1 MKQKQGLKLRAND
14 EEDFDVVS
22 SFLQDAVISVKE
34 MVFLQNEGRFVFV
47 ANRFCWENVTDKRKI
62 REKINFGRVHCG
74 VCFETVTKV
83 MQMGINRRKK
93 TQILSLLSINGK
105 DNLIE
110 LLFSAGVVIRI
121 EVKRLLCHLQD
132 LDEPWPTLWRPKHLL
147 NEE

>member
-1 MKQKQGLKLRAND
+1 M
-14 EEDFDVVS
+14 
-22 SFLQDAVISVKE
+22 
-34 MVFLQNEGRFVFV
+34 
-47 ANRFCWENVTDKRKI
+47 
-62 REKINFGRVHCG
+62 
-74 VCFETVTKV
+74 TKV

-93 TQILSLLSINGK
+93 TQILSLLSINAK

>member
-1 MKQKQGLKLRAND
+1 MKPRQGLKLRAID

-34 MVFLQNEGRFVFV
+34 MAFLQKEDCFVFV
-47 ANRFCWENVTDKRKI
+47 ANRFCWENLTNTQKVKEGDH
-62 REKINFGRVHCG
+62 FGRVHCG
-74 VCFETVTKV
+74 VCFENVTKI
-83 MQMGINRRKK
+83 MQKGLNLRKK
-93 TQILSLLSINGK
+93 TQILSLLSINVQE
-105 DNLIE
+105 NLIE

>member
-1 MKQKQGLKLRAND
+1 MKQGKGLKLRAND
-14 EEDFDVVS
+14 EEDLDVVS

-34 MVFLQNEGRFVFV
+34 MAFLQNEDRFVFV
-47 ANRFCWENVTDKRKI
+47 ANRFCWENVTDKQKI
-62 REKINFGRVHCG
+62 EKGDHFGRVHCG

-83 MQMGINRRKK
+83 MQKGINRRKK
-93 TQILSLLSINGK
+93 TQILSLLSINAK

-110 LLFSAGVVIRI
+110 LLFSAGVVTRI
-121 EVKRLLCHLQD
+121 EVKSLLCHLQD

>member
-47 ANRFCWENVTDKRKI
+47 ANRFCWENLTDKQKI
-62 REKINFGRVHCG
+62 KEEIHFGRVHCG

-93 TQILSLLSINGK
+93 TQILSLLSINAK